1 VISSLHLGI
10 TLHLKKPEVANCSL
24 LALRHYITI
33 TDIPFKKPEA
43 TNCSLLALRHY
54 ITITGIPFKKPEVP
68 CT

>member
-1 VISSLHLGI
+1 
-10 TLHLKKPEVANCSL
+10 L

-33 TDIPFKKPEA
+33 TDIPFKKPEVA
-43 TNCSLLALRHY
+43 NCSLLALRHY